1 MPSASTSQALD
12 DFKKA
17 LDVFKSRDMPAAN
30 TIPFEWAHDQWWICC
45 RANLATAEVYFFNE
59 YSLYKPLMY
68 ENAVA
73 SARRVVDLV
82 KSLTDL
88 DWSNLR
94 MLGRFYLLV
103 DVYTDTVYSLFK
115 IFG

>member
-1 MPSASTSQALD
+1 
-12 DFKKA
+12 
-17 LDVFKSRDMPAAN
+17 
-30 TIPFEWAHDQWWICC
+30 
-45 RANLATAEVYFFNE
+45 VYFFNE